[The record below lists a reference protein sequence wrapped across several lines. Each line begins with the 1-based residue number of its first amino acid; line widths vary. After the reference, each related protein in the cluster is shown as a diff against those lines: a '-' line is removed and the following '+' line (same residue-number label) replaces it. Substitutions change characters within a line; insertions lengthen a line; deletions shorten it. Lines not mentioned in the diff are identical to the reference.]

1 MKRLLARMFV
11 LALIGGS
18 FSMTG
23 CAVSPGNSKAYITPH
38 YYSPYGHSGWKS
50 PNRHSWGNSWGNYRG
65 RHRGL

>member
-1 MKRLLARMFV
+1 
-11 LALIGGS
+11 
-18 FSMTG
+18 MTG

-65 RHRGL
+65 RHRGW